1 MELELETSLL
11 QTVVDA
17 LRDSSVDHLLD
28 SFVDNLPET
37 PVVDDLRGSS
47 VRRRVSLAPRGRAV
61 LLVGLSDDE
70 ADRLEDAFD
79 REGVAAPCAAS
90 LSEAFDI
97 LEHVAREP
105 EARWP
110 GVPIGVVCG
119 LTKDPEAG
127 CSAVSVIAAHQTTR
141 ELPILALS
149 DDPDARIAAL
159 RAGATVG
166 VAARLSADSVAGQL
180 LALCAAVD
188 RMEPENDS
196 EEEPEEE
203 SDDDDDEDTLER
215 PALSGTRAAVSVD
228 TLATILGLERQ
239 SGVLEL
245 FGESAARIDLV
256 EGHALRAEIDGEP
269 CDPIDAL
276 VVAMYRCSTF
286 AFTALPL
293 VASTEGAP
301 RLDALAIDAAR
312 LRDEQLMKAFAK
324 SA

>member
-17 LRDSSVDHLLD
+17 LRDSSVDDLLD
-28 SFVDNLPET
+28 AFVDNLGEAPR
-37 PVVDDLRGSS
+37 VDDLRESS
-47 VRRRVSLAPRGRAV
+47 VRRRVSLSPRGKAV
-61 LLVGLSDDE
+61 LLVGLADDE

-79 REGVAAPCAAS
+79 REGIAAPRAAS

-110 GVPIGVVCG
+110 GAPIGVVCG

-127 CSAVSVIAAHQTTR
+127 VSAVSVIAAHQATR
-141 ELPILALS
+141 ELPIVAVS

-159 RAGATVG
+159 RGGATAGVPARARAES
-166 VAARLSADSVAGQL
+166 VAAQL
-180 LALCAAVD
+180 LALCAATD
-188 RMEPENDS
+188 RMAPA
-196 EEEPEEE
+196 EEEEE
-203 SDDDDDEDTLER
+203 DDEDDVDTLER
-215 PALSGTRAAVSVD
+215 PALSGSRAAVSVE

-256 EGHALRAEIDGEP
+256 AGHAVRAEIDGEA
-269 CDPIDAL
+269 CDAVDAL

-286 AFTALPL
+286 AFSALPL
-293 VASTEGAP
+293 VGAIEAAP
-301 RLDALAIDAAR
+301 RLDGLAIDAAR